1 MHQILL
7 ERKGCWRMNKTY
19 EMLII
24 TRNTNGIVSRIMSMF
39 NRRGYFVQK
48 MTAGATNIPGHARL
62 TLTVVGDEQA
72 LDQIQ
77 KQVYKIVDVVK
88 VKIFPEER
96 TIRRE
101 LMIIKVKSDNDTRAQ
116 IVQIAEIYRGNIL
129 DVGADSLVIELTGDA
144 SKLRGFVDIME
155 GFGILE
161 IAKTGVLA
169 MSRGEKM

>member
-1 MHQILL
+1 MH
-7 ERKGCWRMNKTY
+7 KSY

-24 TRNTNGIVSRIMSMF
+24 TKNTNGIVARIMSMF

-48 MTAGATNIPGHARL
+48 MSAGATNIPGHARL
-62 TLTVVGDEQA
+62 TLTVVGDEDT

-88 VKIFPEER
+88 VKIFPEEG

-101 LMIIKVKSDNDTRAQ
+101 LMIIKVKSDNETRAQ
-116 IVQIAEIYRGNIL
+116 IVQIAEIYRGNVL
-129 DVGADSLVIELTGDA
+129 DVAPNSLVIELTGDTT
-144 SKLRGFVDIME
+144 KLQGFIEMME
-155 GFGILE
+155 TYGILE
-161 IAKTGVLA
+161 IAKTGVIA